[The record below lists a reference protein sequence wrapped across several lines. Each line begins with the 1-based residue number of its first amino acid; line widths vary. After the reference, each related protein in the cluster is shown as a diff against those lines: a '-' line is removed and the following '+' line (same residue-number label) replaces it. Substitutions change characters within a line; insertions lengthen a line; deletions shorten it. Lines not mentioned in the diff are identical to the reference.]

1 MSETENNEKRSN
13 GGGLV
18 RYYGSLLGLTML
30 VVDLRHISLE
40 TLEIAGFDGIYGYVE
55 LLEFWRRLALKLLL
69 IARVVGSSGVR
80 FWFSWIGGLGFPVNS
95 LIIFIVEYT
104 MNICFKLYMCI
115 CVCFCV
121 CIYIPTYYL
130 YLLNLDLVQFFY
142 IYKYDRISIYDFNFI
157 SVN

>member
-13 GGGLV
+13 GNV
-18 RYYGSLLGLTML
+18 GSLLGLTML

-40 TLEIAGFDGIYGYVE
+40 MLEIAGFDGIYGYVE
-55 LLEFWRRLALKLLL
+55 LLEFGRRLALKLLL